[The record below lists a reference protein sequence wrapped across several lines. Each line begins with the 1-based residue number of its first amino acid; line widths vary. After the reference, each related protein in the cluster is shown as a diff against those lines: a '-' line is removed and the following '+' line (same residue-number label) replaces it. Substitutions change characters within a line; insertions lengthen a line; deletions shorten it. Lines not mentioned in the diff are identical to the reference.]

1 MANTDQDFKEYVDKI
16 ISEKTKCKNADE
28 QLKSKV
34 SFRYLLFFMPIP
46 IAVVFLMSII
56 FNWTIGQ
63 FFGLSLFVLVIG
75 FMVSFI
81 GTALKRGN
89 FCEGYI
95 NKSDTPV
102 DANDLVQFLNTNLS
116 TTWPDHFHEW
126 NILTIRNENVVLDAM
141 NQAISNAHPE
151 EFIIGTEY
159 ANSRSLIVK
168 ITQTTDKL
176 YGNEGK
182 MCYQFLVSPRTMGA
196 PSYKSYSAS
205 LRTVP
210 VLYAAMDYYLN
221 VYRKKTGS
229 DEESVVSLDKAR

>member
-1 MANTDQDFKEYVDKI
+1 MDNSELSFKEYVDKI
-16 ISEKTKCKNADE
+16 TSEKTQCKNADE
-28 QLKSKV
+28 QLKTKV

-89 FCEGYI
+89 YCKGYI

-102 DANDLVQFLNTNLS
+102 DVNDLIQFLNTNLS
-116 TTWPDHFHEW
+116 ATWSDYFHEW
-126 NILTIRNENVVLDAM
+126 DVLTIRNENVVLDAM

-151 EFIIGTEY
+151 EFIVGTEY
-159 ANSRSLIVK
+159 AKSHSLIVQ
-168 ITQTTDKL
+168 ITQTTDRL

-182 MCYQFLVSPRTMGA
+182 MCYQFLVSPRTVGT

-221 VYRKKTGS
+221 VYRNIS
-229 DEESVVSLDKAR
+229 DTDNESNVKLTKG